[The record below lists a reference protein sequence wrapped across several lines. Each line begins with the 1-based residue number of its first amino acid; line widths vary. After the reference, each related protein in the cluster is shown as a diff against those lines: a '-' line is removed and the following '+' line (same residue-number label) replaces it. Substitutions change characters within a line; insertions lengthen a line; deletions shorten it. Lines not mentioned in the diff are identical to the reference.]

1 MLISIVVPAYNVGR
15 YIGECIESILK
26 QTYSQWELILVNDGS
41 TDDTLDIATQFTQS
55 DSRIQLISQE
65 NAGVCAAR
73 NTGLFA
79 ANGQFIAFLDG
90 DDMWKPEFLKEAVAS
105 IQHSNANMIYCG
117 YDRLYENGYIRK
129 YRYHYPSGEIL
140 IPPPQEPVRLHIC
153 AILFERE
160 LLLKHNITFMKGC
173 LIGEDWEMIA
183 KALTVS
189 TVQSVKRNLMIYRQ
203 RKGSALHTRWDW
215 QKRIHALEAY
225 QRAIAFM
232 KENLADN
239 PAREAILT
247 HHRRQLGYQTLRFF
261 WRMIK
266 AGAHQDA
273 LRLMADEKFRTDFAY
288 VQADKLGFLDSL
300 KYKIL
305 ESKNIS
311 YWRALNLLITK

>member
-1 MLISIVVPAYNVGR
+1 
-15 YIGECIESILK
+15 
-26 QTYSQWELILVNDGS
+26 
-41 TDDTLDIATQFTQS
+41 
-55 DSRIQLISQE
+55 
-65 NAGVCAAR
+65 
-73 NTGLFA
+73 
-79 ANGQFIAFLDG
+79 
-90 DDMWKPEFLKEAVAS
+90 
-105 IQHSNANMIYCG
+105 
-117 YDRLYENGYIRK
+117 
-129 YRYHYPSGEIL
+129 
-140 IPPPQEPVRLHIC
+140 
-153 AILFERE
+153 
-160 LLLKHNITFMKGC
+160 
-173 LIGEDWEMIA
+173 MIA

-203 RKGSALHTRWDW
+203 RKGSALHTRWNW

-225 QRAIAFM
+225 QRAIDFM
-232 KENLADN
+232 EEKLADN

-300 KYKIL
+300 KYKIV